1 MEGIMKTNKRKF
13 KGIWIP
19 AEVWESKSL
28 TLQEKVFLVEIDSLD
43 NDNGC
48 YANNNY
54 FSAFFGLSTTR
65 VSLVIASLINKGFV
79 TSTILQSEGNKR
91 ILRTS
96 LTKVKHPIQQKLKHN
111 NTVNNTSIKEKI
123 ELFEIFWRIY
133 DKPISKKP
141 AKEKFIKLAIEDCV
155 KCVEVV
161 SNYVKSTPNKTF
173 RKHVSTWLNQECW
186 NDEIVVVEECGVNN
200 KGIQSGPYKG
210 MIL

>member
-1 MEGIMKTNKRKF
+1 MKTNKRKF

-54 FSAFFGLSTTR
+54 FAKFFGLSTTR
-65 VSLVIASLINKGFV
+65 VSLVINNLISKGFV
-79 TSTILQSEGNKR
+79 RSTILQSEGNKR
-91 ILRTS
+91 ILKTS
-96 LTKVKHPIQQKLKHN
+96 ITKVNNPIPQKLKHN
-111 NTVNNTSIKEKI
+111 NTVNNTLIKEKK
-123 ELFEIFWRIY
+123 ELFEIFWEIY
-133 DKPISKKP
+133 DKPVSKKP
-141 AKEKFIKLAIEDCV
+141 AKEKFIKLSLEDCK

-161 SNYVKSTPNKTF
+161 PTYVKSTPDKTF

-186 NDEIVVVEECGVNN
+186 NDEVEVASE
-200 KGIQSGPYKG
+200 GITGGKLKG

>member
-1 MEGIMKTNKRKF
+1 MKKTNRTF

-19 AEVWESKSL
+19 AEVWESKTL

-54 FSAFFGLSTTR
+54 FAKFFGLSTTR
-65 VSLVIASLINKGFV
+65 VSLVIANLINKGFV

-91 ILRTS
+91 ILKTS
-96 LTKVKHPIQQKLKHN
+96 LIKVKHPIQQKLKHN
-111 NTVNNTSIKEKI
+111 NTVNNTLIKEKI
-123 ELFEIFWRIY
+123 EFFEIFWRIY
-133 DKPISKKP
+133 DKPVSKKP
-141 AKEKFIKLAIEDCV
+141 AKEKFIKLAIEDCK

-161 SNYVKSTPNKTF
+161 SDYVKSTPNKKF
-173 RKHVSTWLNQECW
+173 RKNVSTWLNQECW
-186 NDEIVVVEECGVNN
+186 NDEIDIVSE
-200 KGIQSGPYKG
+200 GITGGKLKG

>member
-1 MEGIMKTNKRKF
+1 MKTNKRTF

-19 AEVWESKSL
+19 AEVWESKTL
-28 TLQEKVFLVEIDSLD
+28 TLQEKVFLVEIDSL
-43 NDNGC
+43 NNTNGC

-91 ILRTS
+91 ILKTS

-111 NTVNNTSIKEKI
+111 NTVNNTLIKEKI

-141 AKEKFIKLAIEDCV
+141 AKEKFTKLPLEDCK

-161 SNYVKSTPNKTF
+161 SGYVSSTPNKTF
-173 RKHVSTWLNQECW
+173 RKNVTTWLNQECW

-200 KGIQSGPYKG
+200 QGIQSGPYKG